1 MDQSYSFRQLKLV
14 GIFLIVMQSICFA
27 QSSTM
32 NPSGFIL
39 HRGVNLSHWLSQNFG
54 WSPKETFITEQDIK
68 FIDSIGYDHV
78 RIPIDEAELW
88 DTTGKPI
95 DESFTYLTRCL
106 NWCAKYNLRAIV
118 DLHIIRSH
126 YFNAVNEGGTNS
138 LWNDTNAQNTFL
150 HLWNDLSGF
159 LKHYPVSMVAYELM
173 NEPVAENPED
183 WNKLIG
189 KAVKALRALEPQ
201 RVLLIGSNKW
211 QTPGTFPQLKIPE
224 GDPNMIL
231 SMHTYSPI
239 FFTHHLA
246 DWVPSKGYHGPVHYP
261 GQVVSDGDYDAFV
274 KMDSAHVQ
282 IMKYSKDVWNKQKLA
297 EEILPAVK
305 RARELGLQLYCGEF
319 GCLPHVDRNER
330 LAYYRDLISIFDEN
344 QIAYCNWEYKGDFGV
359 YTFDFKTKASLAPDV
374 ELIRIL
380 TKK

>member
-1 MDQSYSFRQLKLV
+1 MNQTSSFRQLKIV
-14 GIFLIVMQSICFA
+14 GIFLIVMQAICFG

-32 NPSGFIL
+32 NPSGFKL

-68 FIDSIGYDHV
+68 FIDSVGYDHV

-95 DESFTYLTRCL
+95 DESFSYLVRCL

-126 YFNAVNEGGTNS
+126 YFNAVNEGSTNS
-138 LWNDTNAQNTFL
+138 LWSDMNAQNTFL
-150 HLWNDLSGF
+150 HLWTDLSIR
-159 LKHYPVSMVAYELM
+159 LNQYPVSMVAYELM

-183 WNKLIG
+183 WNKLIE
-189 KAVKALRALEPQ
+189 KAVRTLRALEPQ
-201 RVLLIGSNKW
+201 RVLLIGSNMW
-211 QTPGTFPQLKIPE
+211 QTPGTFPQLKIPA
-224 GDPNMIL
+224 GDPNIIL

-246 DWVPSKGYHGPVHYP
+246 DWVPSKGYQGPVHYP
-261 GQVVSDGDYDAFV
+261 GQVVSDRDYDAFV
-274 KMDSAHVQ
+274 KMDSARIQV
-282 IMKYSKDVWNKQKLA
+282 MKYSKDMWNKQKLA

-305 RARELGLQLYCGEF
+305 RAHELGLQLYCGEF
-319 GCLPHVDRNER
+319 GCLPHVNRTER
-330 LAYYRDLISIFDEN
+330 LTYYHDLVSVFDES
-344 QIAYCNWEYKGDFGV
+344 QIAYCNWEYKGDFGI
-359 YTFDFKTKASLAPDV
+359 YTFDFEKKVSLAPDV
-374 ELIRIL
+374 DLIHIL